1 MKRIGKRLISV
12 LLIALMVCVMLP
24 TTAFAALETGED
36 RQCKFQILYVSDE
49 FYVGYNYGDSWNV
62 TYTCQYTTGHSGYNH
77 SIACS
82 VIKEQVDKA
91 KGMVSSD
98 WDIKGWSKEAK
109 ASPTIFTT
117 YTGTT
122 ATQTS
127 YTIYIVAKK
136 NAVTT
141 NYSLSYDGNGAS
153 SGVPATQNGSSTT
166 GSYTFD
172 VSTQK
177 PVRDG
182 YEFLGWSSVKDGSV
196 DIGATVTLTS
206 AAPTKTIFAAWKALP
221 VQTYTVTYTDGVDGE
236 EVFPDQVTSD
246 ILSGTDTPAFNGT
259 LTREGYVFYGWNPA
273 VAEKVT
279 ADATYI
285 ATWEVDANGNGKAD
299 KDEDKYTVT
308 YTDGVDD
315 EEIFVDQVTSGILSG
330 TATPAFDGTPAR
342 KGYVFYGWNPAV
354 AEKVTADATYIA
366 TWEVDANGN
375 GKADKDEDKYTV
387 TYTDGVDDEEIFVDQ
402 VTSGIL
408 SGTATP
414 AFDGTPA
421 RKGYVFY
428 GWNPV
433 VAEKVTADATYTATW
448 EVDANGNG
456 KADKDEE
463 KYTVIYTD
471 GVDDEEVFADQVT
484 SGILSGT
491 VTPAF
496 KGTPAREGYVFKGW
510 NPTVAEKVTA
520 DTTYIATWEA
530 VPAATYTVSFNM
542 NGHGTQV
549 AAQTVEEGG
558 KAIKPADPKETG
570 YKFAGWYADATFSTK
585 FDFDTEITANTTVY
599 AKWTKDSV
607 APTDPT
613 SPQTGDNSNVFLW
626 IALLFVS
633 CGALIGTTVYGK
645 KRSGKRCK

>member
-1 MKRIGKRLISV
+1 MKRNGKRLISA
-12 LLIALMVCVMLP
+12 LLIALMVCALLP
-24 TTAFAALETGED
+24 TTAFAALVKGED

-49 FYVGYNYGDSWNV
+49 FNVGYNYGDSWNV

-77 SIACS
+77 SMACS
-82 VIKEQVDKA
+82 VIKEQVNKA

-109 ASPTIFTT
+109 ANPKIFTT

-153 SGVPATQNGSSTT
+153 SGVPAAQNGSSTT

-221 VQTYTVTYTDGVDGE
+221 VQTYTVTYTDGVEGE
-236 EVFPDQVTSD
+236 EVFPDQVTSG
-246 ILSGTDTPAFNGT
+246 ILSDTATPAFNGT
-259 LTREGYVFYGWNPA
+259 LTRE
-273 VAEKVT
+273 
-279 ADATYI
+279 
-285 ATWEVDANGNGKAD
+285 
-299 KDEDKYTVT
+299 
-308 YTDGVDD
+308 
-315 EEIFVDQVTSGILSG
+315 
-330 TATPAFDGTPAR
+330 
-342 KGYVFYGWNPAV
+342 
-354 AEKVTADATYIA
+354 
-366 TWEVDANGN
+366 
-375 GKADKDEDKYTV
+375 
-387 TYTDGVDDEEIFVDQ
+387 
-402 VTSGIL
+402 
-408 SGTATP
+408 
-414 AFDGTPA
+414 
-421 RKGYVFY
+421 GYVFY

-456 KADKDEE
+456 KADKDED
-463 KYTVIYTD
+463 KYTVTYTDGVEGEEVFADQVTSDILSGTDTPAFNGTLTREGYVFYGWNPTVAEKVTADATYTATWEVDANGNGKADKDEDKYTVTYTD

-510 NPTVAEKVTA
+510 NPTVAKKVTA
-520 DTTYIATWEA
+520 NATYTATWKA

-549 AAQTVEEGG
+549 AAQTVEKGG

-613 SPQTGDNSNVFLW
+613 SPQTGDNSHVFLW
-626 IALLFVS
+626 VALLFVS
-633 CGALIGTTVYGK
+633 CGALIGTTVYSK
-645 KRSGKRCK
+645 KRSGKHCK

>member
-77 SIACS
+77 SIDCS

-91 KGMVSSD
+91 KEMVSSD

-166 GSYTFD
+166 GFYTFD

-182 YEFLGWSSVKDGSV
+182 YEFLGWSSVKGGNV

-206 AAPTKTIFAAWKALP
+206 TAPTKTIFAVWKALP

-236 EVFPDQVTSD
+236 EVF
-246 ILSGTDTPAFNGT
+246 
-259 LTREGYVFYGWNPA
+259 
-273 VAEKVT
+273 
-279 ADATYI
+279 
-285 ATWEVDANGNGKAD
+285 
-299 KDEDKYTVT
+299 
-308 YTDGVDD
+308 
-315 EEIFVDQVTSGILSG
+315 
-330 TATPAFDGTPAR
+330 
-342 KGYVFYGWNPAV
+342 
-354 AEKVTADATYIA
+354 
-366 TWEVDANGN
+366 
-375 GKADKDEDKYTV
+375 
-387 TYTDGVDDEEIFVDQ
+387 
-402 VTSGIL
+402 
-408 SGTATP
+408 
-414 AFDGTPA
+414 
-421 RKGYVFY
+421 
-428 GWNPV
+428 
-433 VAEKVTADATYTATW
+433 
-448 EVDANGNG
+448 
-456 KADKDEE
+456 
-463 KYTVIYTD
+463 
-471 GVDDEEVFADQVT
+471 ADQVT

-491 VTPAF
+491 DTPAF

>member
-182 YEFLGWSSVKDGSV
+182 YEFLGWSSVKGGNV

-206 AAPTKTIFAAWKALP
+206 TAPTKTIFAVWKALP

-236 EVFPDQVTSD
+236 EVFADQVTSG
-246 ILSGTDTPAFNGT
+246 ILSGTATPAFTGA
-259 LTREGYVFYGWNPA
+259 LTREGYVFYGWTPA

-279 ADATYI
+279 ADATYT
-285 ATWEVDANGNGKAD
+285 ATWEVDANGNGTAD

-308 YTDGVDD
+308 YTDGVDG
-315 EEIFVDQVTSGILSG
+315 EEVFADQVTSGILSG
-330 TATPAFDGTPAR
+330 TDTPAFDGTP
-342 KGYVFYGWNPAV
+342 
-354 AEKVTADATYIA
+354 T
-366 TWEVDANGN
+366 
-375 GKADKDEDKYTV
+375 
-387 TYTDGVDDEEIFVDQ
+387 
-402 VTSGIL
+402 
-408 SGTATP
+408 
-414 AFDGTPA
+414 

-456 KADKDEE
+456 TADKDED
-463 KYTVIYTD
+463 KYTVTYTD